1 MNKIKTLTLYNISKN
16 KKGVPISKHS
26 QNHLIK
32 EINYAYNISE
42 KKYSSLLNIHFYIYQ
57 VL

>member
-1 MNKIKTLTLYNISKN
+1 MNKIKKILTLYNISEN

-32 EINYAYNISE
+32 EINYAYNISG
-42 KKYSSLLNIHFYIYQ
+42 KNILKVY
-57 VL
+57 